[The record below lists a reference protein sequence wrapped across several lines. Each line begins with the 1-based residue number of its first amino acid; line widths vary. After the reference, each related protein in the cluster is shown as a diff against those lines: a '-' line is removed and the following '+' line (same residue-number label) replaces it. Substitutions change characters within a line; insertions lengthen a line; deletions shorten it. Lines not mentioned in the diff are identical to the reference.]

1 MKFQRKHKNRVNSRC
16 LRHTYK
22 MKVQNIL
29 NKFRWSIRKKLRF
42 IDLFARSQAIEIVE
56 WEYEELQHIF
66 GLLTLGSF
74 IGSPSPPLPITL
86 DLMPYLEKELQLMLE
101 KTDTASGPL
110 SDLFSLLNVG

>member
-1 MKFQRKHKNRVNSRC
+1 MKHKSRFNKQR
-16 LRHTYK
+16 LPHFSK
-22 MKVQNIL
+22 MKLHTIL
-29 NKFRWSIRKKLRF
+29 NKFSLSILEKLRF
-42 IDLFARSQAIEIVE
+42 LDLFARSQAVEIVE